1 MANFLR
7 HETCPDCGG
16 SDCLAIY
23 DDDSSF
29 CFGKCQHEG
38 KGSKG
43 RGKGRSQVKVKK
55 NVKFI
60 DEIEYRPLKARGIS
74 ESICKK
80 YDYGTGL
87 STFNDEEQFCQVAT
101 YRDDTGAIIAQK
113 VRSSEKDFKFLGGSA
128 EMLYG
133 RSLWR
138 NKGGKKIIITEGEID
153 CLSVAEAYDGKYPV
167 VSLGAG
173 AQSARKCLQANID
186 FLESFEQIVL
196 WFDSDEAGQLAV
208 EDTKGLFSPSKLFVV
223 PFDNEYKDANE
234 VLKALG
240 KQAVVNKTYEAREV
254 REDNIV
260 RGSEITFE
268 ETRRDIKAGRPFPY
282 PKLQAKTMGTRD
294 GELVIWTAG
303 SGIGKSTIVTE
314 VGKYTLDTDDTVK
327 LGILYL
333 EESRAKTVDRFIAL
347 DHKVPLKLLRL
358 NHDIIPE
365 ELAYESYKKYF
376 QSDRICMYDHFGS
389 VNTGRLL
396 EKIKYLFH
404 ACGCTTIVL
413 DHISIAVSGLSTD
426 ENERKMIDIFM
437 TEMRSFVEATGCT
450 IHAIV
455 HLKRGSGD
463 KKSFNEGG
471 QISLTDLRGSASLE
485 QLSDGVIAI
494 ERNQQA
500 EDPYKALIRVLKWR
514 ETGDTG
520 ACDYIR
526 YNPATGCYELVEDDE
541 DPEYTDE
548 KDKKF

>member
-7 HETCPDCGG
+7 HDACPDCGG
-16 SDCLAIY
+16 SDCLAVY
-23 DDDSSF
+23 DDDSTY
-29 CFGKCQHEG
+29 CFGRCQCA
-38 KGSKG
+38 KGIT
-43 RGKGRSQVKVKK
+43 KGRSKVAKK
-55 NVKFI
+55 KDVKFV
-60 DEIEYRPLKARGIS
+60 EGIEYGRLNARKIS
-74 ESICKK
+74 EAICKK

-87 STFNDEEQFCQVAT
+87 YTFNDLEQYTQIAT

-113 VRSSEKDFKFLGGSA
+113 IRSSEKDFKFLGGSS

-133 RSLWR
+133 RHLWR
-138 NKGGKKIIITEGEID
+138 NKGGKKIIITEGEVD
-153 CLSVAEAYDGKYPV
+153 CLSVAEAFDGKYPV

-196 WFDSDEAGQLAV
+196 WFDSDEAGQKAI
-208 EDTKGLFSPSKLFVV
+208 EDSKGIFSPSKLYVV

-240 KQAVVNKTYEAREV
+240 KQGVVNKTYEAREV

-268 ETRRDIKAGRPFPY
+268 ETRKNIKAGRPFPY
-282 PKLQAKTMGTRD
+282 PKLQSKTMGVRD
-294 GELVIWTAG
+294 GELIIWTAG

-314 VGKYTLDTDDTVK
+314 IGKYTLDTDASAK
-327 LGILYL
+327 LGVMYL
-333 EESRAKTVDRFIAL
+333 EESRQKTVDRFIAL

-358 NHDIIPE
+358 NHDLIPE
-365 ELAYESYKKYF
+365 EEAYKTYEKYF
-376 QSDRICMYDHFGS
+376 KSDRINMYDHFGS
-389 VNTGRLL
+389 VNTNRLL

-404 ACGCTTIVL
+404 ACGCTTIIL
-413 DHISIAVSGLSTD
+413 DHISIAVSGLQTD

-455 HLKRGSGD
+455 HLKRATD

-485 QLSDGVIAI
+485 QLSDGVIAV
-494 ERNQQA
+494 ERNQQGD
-500 EDPYKALIRVLKWR
+500 DPYKALIRVLKWR

-526 YNPATGCYELVEDDE
+526 YNPSIGCYELVEDDG
-541 DPEYTDE
+541 DPEYIDE
-548 KDKKF
+548 GDKKF